1 MADVR
6 AGVRAELRARLEAA
20 GLSDRAAED
29 LVTHLETLFLDATTL
44 EDASSLVLPALL
56 TEKWRPELA
65 LSITSH
71 RAGWIGRTIVA
82 FKRRVLL
89 PLNRWLFEY
98 TLSNFRRQD
107 RLNLVILAC
116 LERLAAENLRLRREL
131 DARAPGAG
139 GAPTPRGAAAAS
151 ADTPGAAAD
160 PASTQAGSHQAASSQ
175 AADPSPADL
184 PPLA

>member
-6 AGVRAELRARLEAA
+6 AGVHAELRARLEAVGVTTPDA
-20 GLSDRAAED
+20 DA
-29 LVTHLETLFLDATTL
+29 LVSHLETLFLDATTL
-44 EDASSLVLPALL
+44 EDASGLVLPALL

-71 RAGWIGRTIVA
+71 RGGWIGRTIVA
-82 FKRRVLL
+82 CKRRLLL

-98 TLSNFRRQD
+98 TLGNFRRQD

-116 LERLAAENLRLRREL
+116 LERLAAENLRLRGEL
-131 DARAPGAG
+131 DAARR
-139 GAPTPRGAAAAS
+139 PTGSAVGNTVASAVENAAAS
-151 ADTPGAAAD
+151 TTAGTAD
-160 PASTQAGSHQAASSQ
+160 
-175 AADPSPADL
+175 DPSPSDL